1 MDDVLARYYRGQPGF
16 REPADQS
23 EIIRRLKAENKSLH
37 SEIERLRSALL
48 GHMQREGQECD
59 KADAWDGAAASF
71 EKGRRAGLEEAA
83 VIAQDQAQMWADHA
97 AKADRASS
105 RYEHRRA
112 SAGAGLVAAIIRAK
126 LGAKP

>member
-1 MDDVLARYYRGQPGF
+1 MNDIEARMALVLSCRS
-16 REPADQS
+16 EPPLD
-23 EIIRRLKAENKSLH
+23 LVAEAL

-71 EKGRRAGLEEAA
+71 EKGRREGLEEAA

-126 LGAKP
+126 LDVKP